1 MMTSIVVLITQMQNS
16 KLRSSTFIIENGA
29 QKHMVKF
36 GTECK
41 FYDLKYLEFGIIFF
55 LSSLIHYILEV
66 IITKFC
72 RNHQFYFILSNFKQ
86 ILEELLV

>member
-1 MMTSIVVLITQMQNS
+1 MMTSIVVLITQTQNS

-41 FYDLKYLEFGIIFF
+41 FYDLKYLEFGFFF
-55 LSSLIHYILEV
+55 LNFLDSLYTWGHHHKIL
-66 IITKFC
+66 
-72 RNHQFYFILSNFKQ
+72 
-86 ILEELLV
+86 

>member
-1 MMTSIVVLITQMQNS
+1 MMTSIVVLITQTQNS

-41 FYDLKYLEFGIIFF
+41 FYDLKYLEFGFFF
-55 LSSLIHYILEV
+55 LTSLIHYILEV

-72 RNHQFYFILSNFKQ
+72 RNHQFNVILPNFKQ